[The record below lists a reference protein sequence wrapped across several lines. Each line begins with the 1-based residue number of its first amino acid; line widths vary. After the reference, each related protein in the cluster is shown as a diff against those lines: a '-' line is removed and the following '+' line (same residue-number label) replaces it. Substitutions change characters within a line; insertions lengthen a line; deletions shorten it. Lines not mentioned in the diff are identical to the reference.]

1 MKFNHSAFTS
11 FGKFFVLF
19 VIAATPCVANA
30 QVFTDEAEWE
40 AALCGEVVSD
50 ELNFGQVTNNF
61 TELDQTLATAWGAF
75 DIASNDVGFGNAGF
89 NFDASGNDNGLAIDP
104 NFDAALIPNP
114 ALGEVEG
121 FSFGYATS
129 GATVCVTLE
138 DATVVEVVVPVVT
151 GDPTVREFVGWV
163 NNTGLEVVGITAK
176 ADEEP
181 SVDALPGLAFFEI
194 SLSFKNEV
202 VPAPVT
208 CQSQLQDVIDA
219 LVVKLDSASE
229 NDRYWIEYAI
239 YELEC
244 AHNPYFWE
252 TEDRLSDLGSV
263 FFGHNFYATY
273 FLQCV
278 ADQDL
283 VEDCLVRVQD
293 LLGCVVEAE
302 VAFAIQNPDASTNLL
317 AYAEEFEAYA
327 DAFADAELYL
337 SAVLLHFYAWLFANN
352 A

>member
-40 AALCGEVVSD
+40 AALCGELFSD
-50 ELNFGQVTNNF
+50 ELEFGQPEDSFSV
-61 TELDQTLATAWGAF
+61 LDATLSTTWGAL
-75 DIASNDVGFGNAGF
+75 DVASSGAGGFFVGVNEPEVNDTAIF
-89 NFDASGNDNGLAIDP
+89 IDP
-104 NFDAALIPNP
+104 MLDVALIPNP
-114 ALGEVEG
+114 ALGFVEG

-129 GATVCVTLE
+129 GATFCVTLE
-138 DATVVEVVVPVVT
+138 DGTVVEEVIPVEA
-151 GDPTVREFVGWV
+151 GDSDVREFIGWT
-163 NNTGLEVVGITAK
+163 NNTGLRVVGITVK
-176 ADEEP
+176 IEGDADDDDGF
-181 SVDALPGLAFFEI
+181 VFFDVN
-194 SLSFKNEV
+194 LSFKDEV
-202 VPAPVT
+202 VPTPAPVT

-229 NDRYWIEYAI
+229 NDRYWIENAI

-244 AHNPYFWE
+244 AQNPYFWE

-283 VEDCLVRVQD
+283 VEDCLIRVQD

>member
-1 MKFNHSAFTS
+1 M
-11 FGKFFVLF
+11 
-19 VIAATPCVANA
+19 
-30 QVFTDEAEWE
+30 
-40 AALCGEVVSD
+40 
-50 ELNFGQVTNNF
+50 
-61 TELDQTLATAWGAF
+61 
-75 DIASNDVGFGNAGF
+75 
-89 NFDASGNDNGLAIDP
+89 
-104 NFDAALIPNP
+104 
-114 ALGEVEG
+114 
-121 FSFGYATS
+121 
-129 GATVCVTLE
+129 
-138 DATVVEVVVPVVT
+138 
-151 GDPTVREFVGWV
+151 
-163 NNTGLEVVGITAK
+163 
-176 ADEEP
+176 
-181 SVDALPGLAFFEI
+181 
-194 SLSFKNEV
+194 
-202 VPAPVT
+202 T

-229 NDRYWIEYAI
+229 NDRYWIENAI

-244 AHNPYFWE
+244 AQNPYFWE

-283 VEDCLVRVQD
+283 VEDCLIRVQD